1 MQRMRAAYEEFR
13 RDGLLPASFEVV
25 YATAWGGT
33 DRAAAPLIAGE
44 ARISVAAIRR
54 RP

>member
-1 MQRMRAAYEEFR
+1 MTKMQAAYEQFR

-33 DRAAAPLIAGE
+33 DRPAAAVIGGE
-44 ARISVAAIRR
+44 ARISVDAIRR
-54 RP
+54 RL